1 MTPHITIDYTE
12 RDCERRFKILEGA
25 KWDLREARDM
35 LRWVNTG
42 LMPNENPVMIM
53 GDCSDP

>member
-1 MTPHITIDYTE
+1 MIPHITTDYTE

-25 KWDLREARDM
+25 KWDLDKARDM

-42 LMPNENPVMIM
+42 LMPNEKFLVMPTGVIE
-53 GDCSDP
+53 